1 MTPIKTF
8 ATALCGLALMGCGP
22 LNEGNIGKGALQ
34 AVSGLLPGKAA
45 PAAAPAGPVVT
56 RAQLDAQPGT
66 VMIVTAH
73 GGASVASM
81 VPAAVNL
88 NRVTWV
94 SADNVSVTTENGM
107 IIATRGFPRDLMAAN
122 VIESRRALAA
132 GGGTSRRTHETLSGM
147 DQIST
152 ELLQCSIAPEGA
164 ETINIV
170 EKAYATRRF
179 TESCKGENIAFT
191 NTYWLDAGGQI
202 VRSLQAV
209 SPETGILQL
218 DRP

>member
-1 MTPIKTF
+1 MTPIKTL
-8 ATALCGLALMGCGP
+8 ATALCGLAVTACGP
-22 LNEGNIGKGALQ
+22 LNENNVGKGALQ
-34 AVSGLLPGKAA
+34 AVSGMLPGRADPA
-45 PAAAPAGPVVT
+45 PATAAPVVT

-66 VMIVTAH
+66 VMVVTAY

-81 VPAAVNL
+81 VPAAMNS

-94 SADNVSVTTENGM
+94 SADNVSITTDNGM
-107 IIATRGFPRDLMAAN
+107 IVATRGFPRDLMAAE

-132 GGGTSRRTHETLSGM
+132 GGGTSRRIHETLTGN

-152 ELLQCSIAPEGA
+152 ELLQCSIAPAGA
-164 ETINIV
+164 ETITIV
-170 EKAYATRRF
+170 QKAYATRRF
-179 TESCKGENIAFT
+179 TETCKGESIAFT
-191 NTYWLDAGGQI
+191 NTYWLGSDGQI